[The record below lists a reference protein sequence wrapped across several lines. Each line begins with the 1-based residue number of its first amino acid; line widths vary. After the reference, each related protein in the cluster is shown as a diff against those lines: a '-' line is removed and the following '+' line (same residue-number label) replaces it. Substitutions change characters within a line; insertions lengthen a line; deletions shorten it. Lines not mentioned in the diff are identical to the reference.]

1 MKRIDD
7 FLAIIGI
14 SGINIITK
22 LKNRFF
28 RVAILTSIIIFIM
41 LGLSM
46 LKFKLQP
53 IDTIQNKNIK
63 TEIREALAVNAI
75 PAIINPKF
83 ESVKATAYSQDEL
96 VFFIKIGDQI
106 KGYPSSILNWHE
118 IVNDEIGGIKIIVT
132 FDPISYTAAAY
143 ERNNSIFGVSGKLY
157 KNNLVMY
164 SNETDTLWSQ
174 LTGIQLQEIKSG
186 ETQDSANVIS
196 LKQIPI
202 LRITFKEFN
211 KQFPNGLI
219 LSHDQGFNRDYNENP
234 YDDYLKSDDIGI
246 FGDTASDERLEQKKI
261 IYGIHIGSHFR
272 AYSQDIL
279 DDGITNDFISDIP
292 ILIFNDNKTQL
303 FSSFYREFNGDTL
316 TFKKG
321 ITSFTTIDDRT
332 QTTWSLIDGMALA
345 GQLKGSKLEQIP
357 GIISFWFAWSD
368 FYPNTEI
375 YRN

>member
-1 MKRIDD
+1 
-7 FLAIIGI
+7 
-14 SGINIITK
+14 
-22 LKNRFF
+22 
-28 RVAILTSIIIFIM
+28 
-41 LGLSM
+41 
-46 LKFKLQP
+46 
-53 IDTIQNKNIK
+53 IK

-321 ITSFTTIDDRT
+321 ITSFTAIDDRT
-332 QTTWSLIDGMALA
+332 QTTWSLIDGMALE

-375 YRN
+375 YRD

>member
-261 IYGIHIGSHFR
+261 IYGIHIGSHSR

-321 ITSFTTIDDRT
+321 ITSFTAIDDRT
-332 QTTWSLIDGMALA
+332 QTTWSLIDGMALE

>member
-261 IYGIHIGSHFR
+261 IYGIHIGSHSR

-279 DDGITNDFISDIP
+279 DDGITNHFISDIP
-292 ILIFNDNKTQL
+292 ILIFNDNKPTATP
-303 FSSFYREFNGDTL
+303 YHNVNNL
-316 TFKKG
+316 TKSAITTAVEISIPCKLSNPTKLPSVTPIPAGKNDKTPKINEAIYVEIIVRKDSESISNAKK
-321 ITSFTTIDDRT
+321 I
-332 QTTWSLIDGMALA
+332 
-345 GQLKGSKLEQIP
+345 K
-357 GIISFWFAWSD
+357 
-368 FYPNTEI
+368 
-375 YRN
+375 